1 MRTDIERPKNLPA
14 TREIDNI
21 AKAAKEDAGFETLL
35 KFIKGKYFINKVE
48 VALGTRYVAHTT
60 QWTKAWI
67 KFADGGVVDQRMGKV
82 ADGFALS
89 PRESL
94 GDTDESKWE
103 LDRDGKPKDPWSPQY
118 LLPMESLENGD
129 VVVFTT
135 PSVGGKRAVADLCQA
150 YTRHT
155 KKGSRALPIVGLATA
170 EMSTKKWGSVPR
182 PEFKIV
188 GWNEVAADNVE
199 VISPSVAD
207 DLDDEIPF

>member
-67 KFADGGVVDQRMGKV
+67 KFADGGVADRRMGKV
-82 ADGFALS
+82 ADGFVPP

-94 GDTDESKWE
+94 GDTDESQWE
-103 LDRDGKPKDPWSPQY
+103 RDRDGEPKNPWSLQY

-129 VVVFTT
+129 VVIFTT
-135 PSVGGKRAVADLCQA
+135 PSVGGQRAVADLCQA
-150 YTRHT
+150 FTWHT
-155 KKGSRALPIVGLATA
+155 KKGSQALPIVELGNGRHADEEIRVGAAA
-170 EMSTKKWGSVPR
+170 EV
-182 PEFKIV
+182 
-188 GWNEVAADNVE
+188 
-199 VISPSVAD
+199 
-207 DLDDEIPF
+207 